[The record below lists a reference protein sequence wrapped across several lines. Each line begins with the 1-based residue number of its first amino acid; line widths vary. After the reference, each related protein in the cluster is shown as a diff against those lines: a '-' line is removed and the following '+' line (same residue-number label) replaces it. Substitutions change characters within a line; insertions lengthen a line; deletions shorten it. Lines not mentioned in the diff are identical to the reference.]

1 MSTVA
6 HAALIVSLVLLLLAA
21 VACGVQMT
29 QVKDAQAQRLARL
42 YLEPLSTW
50 CLAAVVVYALAL
62 VASGNS
68 QALSLA
74 LPVGLGVAAA
84 LLRWSDEPHETA
96 AAATSAAAGRRPA
109 TADATPRRPA
119 TSAAA
124 APQRPE
130 TSPADAPA
138 PLATPVRPASGS
150 LWSRRSA

>member
-6 HAALIVSLVLLLLAA
+6 HAALIVSLALLLLAA

-74 LPVGLGVAAA
+74 LPVGVGVAAA

-96 AAATSAAAGRRPA
+96 AATTSAASAGRRPA
-109 TADATPRRPA
+109 TADA
-119 TSAAA
+119 AA
-124 APQRPE
+124 

-138 PLATPVRPASGS
+138 PLAAPVRPSTGS
-150 LWSRRSA
+150 LWSRR